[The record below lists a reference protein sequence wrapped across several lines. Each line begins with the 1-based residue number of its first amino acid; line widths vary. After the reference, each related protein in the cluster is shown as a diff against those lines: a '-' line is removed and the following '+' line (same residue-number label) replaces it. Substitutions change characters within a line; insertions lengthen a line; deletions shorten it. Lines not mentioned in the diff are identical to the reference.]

1 MTKITHKERKNEEV
15 FKSEERHEK
24 LPLNEGTTHL
34 EKEKT
39 FWSFDFFYRTQ
50 VVKYLENFTINLKIQ
65 ETKRKSQSLRQDIGF
80 IIYRN

>member
-1 MTKITHKERKNEEV
+1 MTKITHKKRKNEEV

-39 FWSFDFFYRTQ
+39 FWSFDFFI
-50 VVKYLENFTINLKIQ
+50 ELK
-65 ETKRKSQSLRQDIGF
+65 L
-80 IIYRN
+80 